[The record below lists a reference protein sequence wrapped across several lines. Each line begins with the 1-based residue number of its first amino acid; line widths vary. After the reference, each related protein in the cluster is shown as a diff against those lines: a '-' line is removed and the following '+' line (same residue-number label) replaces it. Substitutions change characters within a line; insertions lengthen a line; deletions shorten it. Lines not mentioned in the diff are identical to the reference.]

1 MTTRTADDRD
11 VDTLADRGL
20 TFLMLDRW
28 PNIWNERMHKTRT
41 GEALVV
47 A

>member
-1 MTTRTADDRD
+1 MPTRTADGRD
-11 VDTLADRGL
+11 VDTPADRGL
-20 TFLMLDRW
+20 TFLMLDHW
-28 PNIWNERMHKTRT
+28 PNIWNEQMHKTRA